1 MIRILEQIGA
11 RDMIKT
17 AILGLAARG
26 VALAAKGIV
35 KNPGNAITG
44 AFGVSDTLSG
54 AAKMSKGIGE
64 GVRAGSEASSAQQAT
79 M

>member
-1 MIRILEQIGA
+1 LIRILEQIGA

-26 VALAAKGIV
+26 AALAAKGIV
-35 KNPGNAITG
+35 RNPGKAVTG
-44 AFGVSDTLSG
+44 AFFTSDTMSG
-54 AAKMSKGIGE
+54 AAKMSKGTSEGTRIGD
-64 GVRAGSEASSAQQAT
+64 EAASAQQVT

>member
-26 VALAAKGIV
+26 AALAAKGIV

-54 AAKMSKGIGE
+54 AAKMSKGVSE
-64 GVRAGSEASSAQQAT
+64 GTRSGDEAASAQQVT